1 MPHSEAASAPTGVIH
16 DIGYQRYTGPRLG
29 RGYAARSLYVHSVRT
44 AFGIGRSG
52 KSKVFPWFVV
62 GIAFA
67 VALIAVA
74 IRSQSGT
81 QVITYLQ
88 FPDTVG
94 VPVLLL
100 LAIMA
105 PELVSR
111 ELRAQ
116 VLPLYFSRPLRR
128 TDYALVK
135 FAALAT
141 SVWLVFAGPQLLM
154 FLGGAFSRTD
164 GASGTWHE
172 FTDLLGGVSY
182 AAIASVV
189 FSAIAILVASLS
201 GRRAVA
207 AAAIVAVFLVTV
219 PVVAVIEAVGTSD
232 AARHLTPAINPVGL
246 VEGLKIWLYGL
257 TDKQIGD
264 FGPAYLG
271 IACGLVAACT
281 ALLLARYRKVAA

>member
-1 MPHSEAASAPTGVIH
+1 MPRSEAASAPTGVIH

-52 KSKVFPWFVV
+52 KAKVFPWFVV

-74 IRSQSGT
+74 VRSQSNT
-81 QVITYLQ
+81 VLISYLQ

-128 TDYALVK
+128 SDYALVK

-207 AAAIVAVFLVTV
+207 AASIVAVFLVTV
-219 PVVAVIEAVGTSD
+219 PVVAVIEAVSGES
-232 AARHLTPAINPVGL
+232 ARQLAPVINPVSL
-246 VEGLKIWLYGL
+246 VEGVKVWLYGVNNF
-257 TDKQIGD
+257 QIGD

-271 IACGLVAACT
+271 IACGVVVACT
-281 ALLLARYRKVAA
+281 ALLLARYRKVSA

>member
-1 MPHSEAASAPTGVIH
+1 MPPSESAAAPTGVIH

-29 RGYAARSLYVHSVRT
+29 RGYAVRSLYVHSVRT
-44 AFGIGRSG
+44 AFGIGRTG
-52 KSKVFPWFVV
+52 KSKAFPWFVV

-74 IRSQSGT
+74 VRSQTGT
-81 QVITYLQ
+81 PFIPYLQ
-88 FPDTVG
+88 YPDTIG
-94 VPVLLL
+94 IPVLLM
-100 LAIMA
+100 LAIVA

-128 TDYALVK
+128 TDYALAK

-141 SVWLVFAGPQLLM
+141 AIWLVFSAPQLLM
-154 FLGGAFSRTD
+154 FLGGVFSRTD
-164 GASGTWHE
+164 GASGAWHE
-172 FTDLLGGVSY
+172 FTDFLGGVSY

-189 FSAIAILVASLS
+189 FSAIGILVASLAA
-201 GRRAVA
+201 RRAVA

-219 PVVAVIEAVGTSD
+219 PVVAVVEAIGSD
-232 AARHLTPAINPVGL
+232 TVRQIAPVVNPVSL
-246 VEGLKIWLYGL
+246 VEGVKIWLYGVNNF
-257 TDKQIGD
+257 QIGD

-271 IACGLVAACT
+271 IACALVAACT
-281 ALLLARYRKVAA
+281 ALLLVRYRKVAA

>member
-1 MPHSEAASAPTGVIH
+1 MPPSNAASAPTGVIH

-52 KSKVFPWFVV
+52 KAKVFPWFVV

-74 IRSQSGT
+74 VRSQSGA
-81 QVITYLQ
+81 VFITYLQ

-128 TDYALVK
+128 SDYALVK

-164 GASGTWHE
+164 GASGVWHE

-207 AAAIVAVFLVTV
+207 AASIVAVFLVTV
-219 PVVAVIEAVGTSD
+219 PVVAVIEAVSGES
-232 AARHLTPAINPVGL
+232 ARQLAPVINPVTL
-246 VEGLKIWLYGL
+246 VEGLKIWLYGVHNF
-257 TDKQIGD
+257 QIGD

-271 IACGLVAACT
+271 IACGVVVACT
-281 ALLLARYRKVAA
+281 ALLLARYRKVSA

>member
-1 MPHSEAASAPTGVIH
+1 
-16 DIGYQRYTGPRLG
+16 
-29 RGYAARSLYVHSVRT
+29 LYVHSVRT
-44 AFGIGRSG
+44 AFGIGRTG

-67 VALIAVA
+67 IALIAVA
-74 IRSQSGT
+74 VRSQSGT
-81 QVITYLQ
+81 VLISYLR
-88 FPDTVG
+88 FPDTVE

-105 PELVSR
+105 PELISR

-128 TDYALVK
+128 SDYALAK
-135 FAALAT
+135 FAALTT

-164 GASGTWHE
+164 GASGVWDE
-172 FTDLLGGVSY
+172 FTDFLGGISY
-182 AAIASVV
+182 AAIVSVV
-189 FSAIAILVASLS
+189 FCSIAILVASLS

-207 AAAIVAVFLVTV
+207 AASIVAVFLVTV
-219 PVVAVIEAVGTSD
+219 PVVAVMEAVSGETV
-232 AARHLTPAINPVGL
+232 RQIVPIINPVTL
-246 VEGLKIWLYGL
+246 VEGLKTWLYGVK
-257 TDKQIGD
+257 TFSIGD

-271 IACGLVAACT
+271 VAGGLVVVCT

>member
-1 MPHSEAASAPTGVIH
+1 MPTEAPTGVIH

-29 RGYAARSLYVHSVRT
+29 RWYAVRSLYVHSVRT
-44 AFGIGRSG
+44 AFGIGRTG
-52 KSKVFPWFVV
+52 KGKVFPWFVV

-74 IRSQSGT
+74 VRSQSS
-81 QVITYLQ
+81 VVFISYLQ
-88 FPDTVG
+88 YPDTIG
-94 VPVLLL
+94 VPVLLM
-100 LAIMA
+100 LAIVA

-128 TDYALVK
+128 TDYALTK

-141 SVWLVFAGPQLLM
+141 AIWLVFAGPQLLM
-154 FLGGAFSRTD
+154 FLGGVFSRTD
-164 GASGTWHE
+164 GVSGAWHE

-189 FSAIAILVASLS
+189 FSAIGILVASLA

-219 PVVAVIEAVGTSD
+219 PVVAVIEAIGSETV
-232 AARHLTPAINPVGL
+232 RHVAPVINPVSL
-246 VEGLKIWLYGL
+246 VEGLKVWLY
-257 TDKQIGD
+257 DVNNFQIGD

-271 IACGLVAACT
+271 VAVALVAVCT
-281 ALLLARYRKVAA
+281 ALLLVRYRKVAA

>member
-1 MPHSEAASAPTGVIH
+1 MPANDIASAPTGVIH

-29 RGYAARSLYVHSVRT
+29 RWYAARSLYVHSVRT
-44 AFGIGRSG
+44 AFGIGRSA
-52 KSKVFPWFVV
+52 KSKAFPWFVV

-74 IRSQSGT
+74 VRSQS
-81 QVITYLQ
+81 QQQFITYLQ
-88 FPDTVG
+88 YPDTIG
-94 VPVLLL
+94 IPVLLM
-100 LAIMA
+100 LAIVA

-128 TDYALVK
+128 TDYALAK
-135 FAALAT
+135 FAALTTAL
-141 SVWLVFAGPQLLM
+141 WLVFSAPQVLM

-164 GASGTWHE
+164 GASGAWHE

-189 FSAIAILVASLS
+189 FSAIGILVASLA

-219 PVVAVIEAVGTSD
+219 PVVAVVEAVSRGAVRHIIP
-232 AARHLTPAINPVGL
+232 AANPVSL
-246 VEGLKIWLYGL
+246 VEGVKIWLYG
-257 TDKQIGD
+257 TNEFQID
-264 FGPAYLG
+264 AFGPVYFG
-271 IACGLVAACT
+271 IACALVAVCT
-281 ALLLARYRKVAA
+281 TLLLVRYRKVGA

>member
-1 MPHSEAASAPTGVIH
+1 MPPSEAASAPTGVIH

-52 KSKVFPWFVV
+52 KAKVFPWFVV

-74 IRSQSGT
+74 VRSQSGT
-81 QVITYLQ
+81 VFITYLQ

-128 TDYALVK
+128 SDYALVK

-141 SVWLVFAGPQLLM
+141 SVWLVFTGPQLLM

-207 AAAIVAVFLVTV
+207 AASIVAVFLVTV
-219 PVVAVIEAVGTSD
+219 PVVAVIEAVSGES
-232 AARHLTPAINPVGL
+232 ARQLAPVINPVSL
-246 VEGLKIWLYGL
+246 IEGVKVWLYGVNNF
-257 TDKQIGD
+257 QIGD

-271 IACGLVAACT
+271 IACGLVVVCT
-281 ALLLARYRKVAA
+281 ALLLARYRKVSA